1 MFTFSR
7 ILGTGAPVEADVNL
21 ILQAVMGMALLA
33 GAVLARMKKFVGH
46 AVCQSTVLVTNAIAI
61 AFFMWPSFQRT
72 VLPRLPRRW
81 HDAYHI
87 WPIVHGTLGVFAE
100 LLGIYIVLAAGT
112 RLLPEALRLHRWKCW
127 MRFEL
132 VLWWLVL
139 LTGLG
144 AYLYWYTGLLP
155 F

>member
-7 ILGTGAPVEADVNL
+7 ILGTGAPAEADVNL
-21 ILQAVMGMALLA
+21 IFQAVMGMALLT

-46 AVCQSTVLVTNAIAI
+46 AACQSTVLVINAIAT
-61 AFFMWPSFQRT
+61 ALFMWPSFQGT

-81 HDAYHI
+81 HQAYYI
-87 WPIVHGTLGVFAE
+87 WPVVHGTLGAFAE
-100 LLGIYIVLAAGT
+100 MLGIYIVLAAGT
-112 RLLPEALRLHRWKCW
+112 RLLPEALRLHRRKFW

-139 LTGLG
+139 LTGFG
-144 AYLYWYTGLLP
+144 TYLYWYTALLP
-155 F
+155 L